1 MKREAEMRTLLV
13 LAAIVVGGFLVL
25 HVGKA
30 VSAKDPPPNGHSGS
44 VAISLNTMQ
53 TYRTIT
59 VSPTA
64 VNCGSYR
71 RGVHPNRS
79 NGAMGF
85 PNGTCAVG
93 DRVTQKDP
101 IKITYNGMQG
111 LVFVHA
117 GWAMP
122 NGNQVGTPWHPCSSA
137 GHRAVVCTGN
147 NDLPGYDQYTVR
159 NFSAQTQTPA
169 RMIQITGNNVC
180 DVNFRPAGGC
190 YASRGNFQRE
200 GFYITGP
207 SKVPTTDTA
216 QSWTAWVIWT
226 AMPQGFHHHHE

>member
-1 MKREAEMRTLLV
+1 MRSLLWIV
-13 LAAIVVGGFLVL
+13 AAVVGAFLVV

-30 VSAKDPPPNGHSGS
+30 VTAKDPPPGGHSGS

-64 VNCGSYR
+64 VTCGSYH
-71 RGVHPNRS
+71 RGGYPNRS
-79 NGAMGF
+79 KGAMGF

-101 IKITYNGMQG
+101 IKITYNGIQG
-111 LVFVHA
+111 LVYVHA

-122 NGNQVGTPWHPCSSA
+122 NGNEVGTPWKPCSSA
-137 GHRAVVCTGN
+137 GHRTVTCHGKSG
-147 NDLPGYDQYTVR
+147 LPGLDQYTVR
-159 NFSAQTQTPA
+159 NFGPQTTTP
-169 RMIQITGNNVC
+169 MQITGNNVC

-190 YASRGNFQRE
+190 YASRGNFQHE
-200 GFYITGP
+200 GFYLTGP
-207 SKVPTTDTA
+207 SKLPVGDTA
-216 QSWTAWVIWT
+216 QSWTAWVIWM
-226 AMPQGFHHHHE
+226 AMPQGYHGHHE